1 MVYVLTRIQYY
12 DVLTSKIEKKLRK
25 LSNIK
30 HINTINIKSN
40 ANKKSEMIYMI
51 CNAIIKMLDYTLEK
65 YNDIIKNDGSYH
77 ISHIISYITN
87 ILDNNKPLT
96 NISNYGYEYNT
107 LKKLTKKISV
117 YFETTLMDSYILSM
131 NVLDNEIDCVIYN
144 NNIYQRISNI
154 NYTNISSI
162 SKLKRINK
170 RLTKLNKDYI
180 TLKDMYNELEKH
192 TCLYDKTIL
201 TLDIDITYIFNVFN
215 SKLKMIKRKLTYDST
230 CSICLEIVNDDIL
243 IKSCVHVF
251 HRHCLNNWIQYKN
264 TCPNCK
270 IPIKYAKT
278 HSEILLKNN
287 QNLVTNKIISE
298 WINLHFMKNLCTDM
312 ILI

>member
-1 MVYVLTRIQYY
+1 MVYVLTHIQYY
-12 DVLTSKIEKKLRK
+12 DVLTSKIEKKLRT

-40 ANKKSEMIYMI
+40 ANKKSEIIYML

-65 YNDIIKNDGSYH
+65 YNDIIENDGSYH

-87 ILDNNKPLT
+87 ILNNKPLT
-96 NISNYGYEYNT
+96 YISNYGYEYDI

-117 YFETTLMDSYILSM
+117 YFETTLMDNYILST
-131 NVLDNEIDCVIYN
+131 NILDNEIDCVIYN

-201 TLDIDITYIFNVFN
+201 ALDIDITYIFNVFN

-287 QNLVTNKIISE
+287 KNLVNKKIISE